1 MTLDDAFQL
10 AADEHNKVFAA
21 SGWET
26 TPDEQRARFGYVLR
40 AVDRG
45 GGDGMCIGLQSAGL
59 VTFGRY
65 FGMGIYEPI
74 LTPLGERVRA
84 LLSALIAQ
92 GERP

>member
-21 SGWET
+21 SGWKT

-45 GGDGMCIGLQSAGL
+45 CGYCPSTGLMAAGL
-59 VTFGRY
+59 VTIGRY
-65 FGMGIYEPI
+65 FGMGTYQPI
-74 LTPLGERVRA
+74 LTPLGEQVRA

-92 GERP
+92 GEQP